1 MNCVN
6 YYQKKYEA
14 LDAFYGWIDRGSDYK
29 IAVEQTE
36 YYEHKTDIID
46 VAIMNITIAATFF
59 RNGKA
64 ISPTF
69 RESLRNML
77 PEAKKMNLKEYGL
90 TDEEIIDFYTELK
103 EVETLIM

>member
-14 LDAFYGWIDRGSDYK
+14 LDTFYGWIDRGSDYK

-46 VAIMNITIAATFF
+46 VAIMNITIAATFV
-59 RNGKA
+59 RNGKE
-64 ISPTF
+64 ISTTF
-69 RESLRNML
+69 RESLMDIL
-77 PEAKKMNLKEYGL
+77 PEVKKLNLKEYGL
-90 TDEEIIDFYTELK
+90 TDDEIIDFYTEIK
-103 EVETLIM
+103 EVEKLIM